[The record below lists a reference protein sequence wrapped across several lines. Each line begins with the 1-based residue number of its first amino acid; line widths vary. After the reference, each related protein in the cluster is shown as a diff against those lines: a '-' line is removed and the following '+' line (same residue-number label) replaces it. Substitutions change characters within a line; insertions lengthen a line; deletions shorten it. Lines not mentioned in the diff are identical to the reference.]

1 MRTLHLSALA
11 FLASGLI
18 GAFTACGGD
27 SDGTRTRGDGSG
39 GEGNGSGGTG
49 GSLLPGGGEIPIE
62 GEPWPADPI
71 IEADAPA
78 NVVELFDGATPS
90 GTGPCVHEPQDGTL
104 VPRNWLRPRFRM
116 TAAAGETVYQIRLA
130 SELME
135 HDLVAYT
142 GSSAWAMPKKYW
154 GGIAQLATSQIP
166 VSVTIRATTTSGGAV
181 SESTTSFL
189 IAPAEAGG
197 SMVYWAT
204 KASGNSVD
212 ATKLVGFAVGDEGTV
227 DALLPNQIA
236 ESGFV
241 DEVNNPLPDNGA
253 GQGKVTCIGCHTSTP
268 DGKAVAFNGN
278 WPWPGV
284 LASVEEDTVGE
295 RPAYVTD
302 AAATA
307 LKMPFI
313 GTFTFSKAFWSEQGG
328 RAVGVIQAPANYEGW
343 NMWDGTTRNIVQSAE
358 LVWFDLGASA
368 TVATGGTSVS
378 GEQGSLWDF
387 IPRTGDTRAVANP
400 VWSHDGATIVYASC
414 GQVAGGH
421 PGGIDA
427 SDGITPLASATE
439 CDIYKVPYGDG
450 SGGAAT
456 PVAAESGKAEYY
468 PDLSY
473 DDALVAYTRAP
484 VATGYHYYRAD
495 GEIWV
500 TAVGGG
506 APTRL
511 AANDPPS
518 NSAAC
523 PSEQS
528 PGVINSWPKW
538 SPSGSSDAAGNQ
550 YYWLIFSSGRS
561 YPEQFELPADQWTPT
576 NLDRRSSQLYLAAVV
591 VDKDGTV
598 TTYPATYIWNQTT
611 DTANLTPAW
620 DEFKIPPVV
629 VR

>member
-1 MRTLHLSALA
+1 MRTSYVSAWALFLGLGT
-11 FLASGLI
+11 FLACSS
-18 GAFTACGGD
+18 D
-27 SDGTRTRGDGSG
+27 SDGGRSRVD
-39 GEGNGSGGTG
+39 GTG
-49 GSLLPGGGEIPIE
+49 GSGVGGSVNTGGTVLPGPDIPV

-71 IEADAPA
+71 IEPDAPP
-78 NVVELFDGATPS
+78 NVGELFEGVAPS

-116 TAAAGETVYQIRLA
+116 TPAAGESVYQIRL
-130 SELME
+130 STDRMDN
-135 HDLVAYT
+135 DLVAYT
-142 GSSAWAMPKKYW
+142 GSSTWTMPARYW
-154 GGIAQLATSQIP
+154 EGIARLANEQLSIT
-166 VSVTIRATTTSGGAV
+166 VTIRATTPSGGAV
-181 SESTTSFL
+181 SESSTKFV

-212 ATKLVGFAVGDEGTV
+212 ATKLVGFSVGEEGTV
-227 DALLPNQIA
+227 DALLPGQIE

-278 WPWPGV
+278 WPWPGL
-284 LASVEEDTVGE
+284 LASVEEANTGA

-302 AAATA
+302 AGATA

-313 GTFTFSKAFWSEQGG
+313 GTFAFSKALWSETER
-328 RAVGVIQAPANYEGW
+328 RAVGVIQSPAAYEGW
-343 NMWDGTTRNIVQSAE
+343 NMWDGTTRNIVESAE
-358 LVWFDLGASA
+358 LVWFDLAGTASV
-368 TVATGGTSVS
+368 TTGGTSMS
-378 GEQGSLWDF
+378 GAQGTLWDF
-387 IPRTGDTRAVANP
+387 IPRSGDDGAVANP
-400 VWSHDGATIVYASC
+400 VWSSDGQTIVYASC

-421 PGGIDA
+421 PGGISSA
-427 SDGITPLASATE
+427 DGVTPLATATE
-439 CDIYKVPYGDG
+439 CDIYKVPYADG
-450 SGGAAT
+450 NGGAAT
-456 PVAAESGKAEYY
+456 PVAAEPGKAEYY

-484 VATGYHYYRAD
+484 VATGYHYYRTD

-500 TAVGGG
+500 TPIAGGT
-506 APTRL
+506 ATRL

-518 NSAAC
+518 NSSAC
-523 PSEQS
+523 PNEQS
-528 PGVINSWPKW
+528 PGVLNSWPKW
-538 SPSGSSDAAGNQ
+538 SPSGSSDAAGNK

-561 YPEQFELPADQWTPT
+561 YPEQFELAADEWTPKS
-576 NLDRRSSQLYLAAVV
+576 LDRRSSQLYLAAVV
-591 VDKDGTV
+591 VDKDGNIV
-598 TTYPATYIWNQTT
+598 TYPATYIWNQTT